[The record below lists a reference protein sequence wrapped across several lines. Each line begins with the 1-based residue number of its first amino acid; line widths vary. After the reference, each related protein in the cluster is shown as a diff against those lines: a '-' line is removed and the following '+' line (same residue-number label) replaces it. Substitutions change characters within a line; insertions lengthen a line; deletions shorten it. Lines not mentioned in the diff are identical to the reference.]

1 WSRCPNG
8 TATRC
13 APSSR
18 GRPRAAP
25 AARTGE
31 KSPEKVPRAG
41 RAEVNPGAGRLAAPT
56 SFSEQGGALMPAV
69 TMTCPGCRTPLQV
82 PTPPQSGGVI
92 RCPSCSGL
100 FRLWG
105 SGEAPPTP
113 PTFRGGAPEP
123 AREGSSVYRMGRSLA
138 PQVEPEQTPP
148 GRLDP

>member
-1 WSRCPNG
+1 
-8 TATRC
+8 
-13 APSSR
+13 
-18 GRPRAAP
+18 
-25 AARTGE
+25 
-31 KSPEKVPRAG
+31 
-41 RAEVNPGAGRLAAPT
+41 
-56 SFSEQGGALMPAV
+56 
-69 TMTCPGCRTPLQV
+69 CRTPLQV

-148 GRLDP
+148 GRLDPGAPPRPRARPRPRPAPRRQHPPPATRFVLVACGVRLAVALLGLGLIMVVAGTMPPPQPSAVLRR